1 MIQNIFCFVCLQ
13 HILLFL
19 VTQMGQAYVSNS
31 LINQWNSTLHNPVT
45 WQASGIMQLNLTFD
59 VIACAL
65 DMITSLLM
73 TRAFRWYSMPMST
86 ALFFSGL
93 RKYDLMN
100 YNRLLCKYHA
110 PRKTEYLNL
119 LGGVHIQAAL
129 MKNKPYGWINSR
141 TLSRLS
147 FTYYKQP
154 KPKSPS

>member
-1 MIQNIFCFVCLQ
+1 MWSSITLKSQYTDQHKEMTQNIFCFVCVQ

-73 TRAFRWYSMPMST
+73 TRAFRWYSIAMNNT
-86 ALFFSGL
+86 IFFSGIK
-93 RKYDLMN
+93 KYDLMN
-100 YNRLLCKYHA
+100 YNRLLGIY
-110 PRKTEYLNL
+110 PGLRKAEYLNIL
-119 LGGVHIQAAL
+119 SGVKIQAAL
-129 MKNKPYGWINSR
+129 I
-141 TLSRLS
+141 
-147 FTYYKQP
+147 
-154 KPKSPS
+154 